1 MHSQQKIICP
11 QHKNADNAALAGVI
25 RLSVLDLRADNYFSA
40 FFLCGDFPVPR
51 PRTVV
56 TVAAIED
63 TAEKLLELGAQ
74 LTEVALKLK
83 QANMNEALLPWTNA
97 HWRSVD
103 KLVEAGLPLLGA
115 TVSEINAFKSGR
127 KSTAALEQ
135 ERSLRDYARRKER
148 EAAAAGQKPEK
159 RPRGRPPGKAT

>member
-1 MHSQQKIICP
+1 MLTS
-11 QHKNADNAALAGVI
+11 VI
-25 RLSVLDLRADNYFSA
+25 WLLVLDLRAEKYFSA

-115 TVSEINAFKSGR
+115 TLSEINAFKSGR

-148 EAAAAGQKPEK
+148 EASAGEQKPEK
-159 RPRGRPPGKAT
+159 RPRGRPPKKGA

>member
-1 MHSQQKIICP
+1 M
-11 QHKNADNAALAGVI
+11 
-25 RLSVLDLRADNYFSA
+25 
-40 FFLCGDFPVPR
+40 PR
-51 PRTVV
+51 PRTVI

-83 QANMNEALLPWTNA
+83 QASMTEALLPWTNA

-115 TVSEINAFKSGR
+115 TLSEINAFKSGR

-148 EAAAAGQKPEK
+148 ESAVEDQPAK
-159 RPRGRPPGKAT
+159 RPRGRPRKGK